1 MRQHDVRDIFHGLL
15 AGSVFRIHVRAE
27 LELLH
32 GLQSTEVVFIDDA
45 RTRAIDNQRI
55 GLHKIQQ
62 AGVDQAACRV
72 IFRNMQRDDVGFFE
86 DVLKRAHRR
95 ADGFRAFR
103 RNQRIVGQNLHIETA
118 CALRDQLADVA
129 ETDDTDRLARQF
141 AAHELLLF
149 PTAGARRDVA
159 GDHMTVNR
167 QSQSDHFL
175 RHRVRVRAGR
185 VHDIDV
191 LLAGVL
197 DVDRVETS
205 TRADDRLKLWK
216 QINDFRRDFLTADD
230 QRLTVRMRFD
240 KIQYRS
246 VRILDNLIAVR
257 LKQFSCNRIQFRRNQ
272 YFFHGNQSFL
282 LSLTLFRRLS
292 QLRQAVPSRPNQ
304 SPFINITSKQPFYQ

>member
-1 MRQHDVRDIFHGLL
+1 
-15 AGSVFRIHVRAE
+15 
-27 LELLH
+27 
-32 GLQSTEVVFIDDA
+32 
-45 RTRAIDNQRI
+45 
-55 GLHKIQQ
+55 
-62 AGVDQAACRV
+62 
-72 IFRNMQRDDVGFFE
+72 
-86 DVLKRAHRR
+86 
-95 ADGFRAFR
+95 
-103 RNQRIVGQNLHIETA
+103 
-118 CALRDQLADVA
+118 
-129 ETDDTDRLARQF
+129 
-141 AAHELLLF
+141 
-149 PTAGARRDVA
+149 
-159 GDHMTVNR
+159 MTVNR

-175 RHRVRVRAGR
+175 RHRVRVRARR

-205 TRADDRLKLWK
+205 TRADDRLKLRK

-304 SPFINITSKQPFYQ
+304 PPPINITSKQPFYQ